1 MQVSPTLLELP
12 NLVEVKCLRV
22 NKPRYNYDSLPLS
35 GIYNDIHNEEDP
47 NVFPLENKIKNFDLA
62 EKENI
67 GIENML
73 TIFPKFGKV
82 LFYEYLEAILIFIN
96 TSDKELK
103 LKNLKIALTNEQN
116 SKEKNQKTINFPIFD
131 DKNIISIQG
140 KQYFSIKFK
149 VLIDTFSKY
158 SIDITMQCLSQIY
171 NETYERE
178 SRTKTIGI
186 SSTHYQITNNI
197 VHKLFNKHL
206 TFETVKPFKV
216 EAKFNS
222 IQMKKCQIE
231 VKIANQSSMPLMV
244 YDISLFPGKNEKLE
258 FKSINSSKN
267 QNFLMENQDE
277 KNLIFLI
284 DNPEIFTQNDQYY
297 CIISWANMFDSTP
310 KFYKVEILNK
320 LNIVSKDFSLSVLEQ
335 PSETIIQNQS
345 FKIIFQLTNKTKKL
359 MKVNVLALKYEVDKP
374 GDREFDVIDI
384 VDNNFELKDK
394 ANFCLICKCDI
405 LGTVCLPKL
414 VISVNDAKANY
425 DKLLYFNCVPEP
437 TLM

>member
-1 MQVSPTLLELP
+1 MQGTPTLLELP
-12 NLVEVKCLRV
+12 NLFEIKCLRV
-22 NKPRYNYDSLPLS
+22 NKPKYNYDSIPLS
-35 GIYNDIHNEEDP
+35 GIYNDINNEEDP

-62 EKENI
+62 EDESI
-67 GIENML
+67 GVENML
-73 TIFPKFGKV
+73 TVFPKFTKA
-82 LFYEYLEAILIFIN
+82 LFYEYLEAILVFMN

-103 LKNLKIALTNEQN
+103 LKNLKIGLTNVPT
-116 SKEKNQKTINFPIFD
+116 SKEKNQKVINLSIYEN
-131 DKNIISIQG
+131 KNMISIQG
-140 KQYFSIKFK
+140 KQYFSLKFK

-171 NETYERE
+171 NDTYERE
-178 SRTKTIGI
+178 SKSKTVGI
-186 SSTHYQITNNI
+186 SSANYQVSNGI
-197 VHKLFNKHL
+197 VYKLFNKHL
-206 TFETVKPFKV
+206 TFETLKPFKV

-231 VKIANQSSMPLMV
+231 VKVENQTPMSLLI
-244 YDISLFPGKNEKLE
+244 YDFSLFPAKNEKLE
-258 FKSINSSKN
+258 FKSINPPKN
-267 QNFLMENQDE
+267 QNILMESQDE
-277 KNLIFLI
+277 RNLIFLI
-284 DNPEIFTQNDQYY
+284 DKPEIFTQNDSYY
-297 CIISWANMFDSTP
+297 FLITWANLFDSVP

-320 LNIVSKDFSLSVLEQ
+320 LNIASKYFSLSVLEQ

-345 FKIIFQLTNKTKKL
+345 FKIIFQITNKTTKV
-359 MKVNVLALKYEVDKP
+359 MKVNVMALKYEVDKP

-394 ANFCLICKCDI
+394 ATFCLICKCDI

-414 VISVNDAKANY
+414 VISVDDAKTNH